1 MWRCSSKFRQESL
14 ACCSSTWP
22 YSYSTKP
29 GVREFYASEEG
40 SRFVRAVAMV
50 THSATTSIIG
60 NFFLSLNR
68 PGYPCRLFSED
79 EQALGWL
86 KVQAM
91 ARR

>member
-1 MWRCSSKFRQESL
+1 M
-14 ACCSSTWP
+14 
-22 YSYSTKP
+22 
-29 GVREFYASEEG
+29 
-40 SRFVRAVAMV
+40 RAVAMV